1 MIYTIICDTRKR
13 DFSHLIKEDCRIE
26 RQSIP
31 DFPEE
36 IREYIDRAKNSL
48 VREERYAAYSTLLYS
63 LKCLYEIKNPRLV
76 REKDGKPRLV
86 SHDVFFNISHSDGLV
101 VVSIS
106 DKCDIGVDL
115 QSEISPER
123 EARLS
128 ARFLSGFSSLPCPL
142 EIEYLY
148 LENDRFFTLDL
159 PMAKGEKFTE
169 KWTCF
174 ESVLKLFG
182 QGFAAA
188 DNAKNLAQIVK
199 VDTRVIEID
208 NTLFSLSNS
217 IKMVKM

>member
-13 DFSHLIKEDCRIE
+13 DFSHLIKEDCRLE

-63 LKCLYEIKNPRLV
+63 LKCLYGVENPKIM

-86 SHDVFFNISHSDGLV
+86 SHDIFFNISHFDGLV
-101 VVSIS
+101 MVSIS
-106 DKCDIGVDL
+106 DKCDVGVDL

-128 ARFLSGFSSLPCPL
+128 ARFLSGFSSLPHPL

-148 LENDRFFTLDL
+148 LENGRFFTLDL
-159 PMAKGEKFTE
+159 PMANGEKFTE
-169 KWTCF
+169 KWTSF
-174 ESVLKLFG
+174 ESVLKLSGDGFG
-182 QGFAAA
+182 AAS
-188 DNAKNLAQIVK
+188 DIGKVAQNTK
-199 VDTRVIEID
+199 TDTRVIKID
-208 NTLFSLSNS
+208 DTLFSLSNS
-217 IKMVKM
+217 IKNS

>member
-1 MIYTIICDTRKR
+1 MIYTIIYDTRKR

-31 DFPEE
+31 DFSEE
-36 IREYIDRAKNSL
+36 IREYIDKAKNSL
-48 VREERYAAYSTLLYS
+48 VREERYSAYSTLLYS
-63 LKCLYEIKNPRLV
+63 LKCLYGIEKPRIM

-101 VVSIS
+101 AVSLS

-123 EARLS
+123 EERLS
-128 ARFLSGFSSLPCPL
+128 ARFLSGFSSLPHPL
-142 EIEYLY
+142 EISYLY
-148 LENDRFFTLDL
+148 LENNRFFTLDL
-159 PMAKGEKFTE
+159 PLSNGEKITD

-174 ESVLKLFG
+174 ESVLKLLGDGFG
-182 QGFAAA
+182 SASDAGI
-188 DNAKNLAQIVK
+188 LAQNVK
-199 VDTRVIEID
+199 TDTRVIKLED
-208 NTLFSLSNS
+208 TLFLLSNS

>member
-1 MIYTIICDTRKR
+1 MIYTMICDTRKR

-63 LKCLYEIKNPRLV
+63 LKCLYEINNPRLV
-76 REKDGKPRLV
+76 REKDGKPRIV

-128 ARFLSGFSSLPCPL
+128 ARFLSGFSSLPHPL

-159 PMAKGEKFTE
+159 PVSNGEKFTE
-169 KWTCF
+169 KWTSF

-182 QGFAAA
+182 DGFAAA
-188 DNAKNLAQIVK
+188 DNARILSQNVK
-199 VDTRVIEID
+199 TDTRVIKID
-208 NTLFSLSNS
+208 NTLFYLSNS
-217 IKMVKM
+217 IKNG

>member
-48 VREERYAAYSTLLYS
+48 VREERYEAYSTLLYS

-106 DKCDIGVDL
+106 DKCDLGVDL

-123 EARLS
+123 EERLS
-128 ARFLSGFSSLPCPL
+128 ERFLSGYYSLSHPL
-142 EIEYLY
+142 EIIYLY
-148 LENDRFFTLDL
+148 LENDRFFTLNL
-159 PMAKGEKFTE
+159 PMSNGEKITD
-169 KWTCF
+169 KWTSF

-182 QGFAAA
+182 HGFAAA
-188 DNAKNLAQIVK
+188 DNARILSQNVK
-199 VDTRVIEID
+199 TDTRVIKID
-208 NTLFSLSNS
+208 NTLFYLSNS
-217 IKMVKM
+217 IKNG